1 MLLIHVYSNLIGAAA
16 ERNSK
21 PKFHY
26 SLPHRNR
33 RKGYEIHHIIPRSL
47 GGSDHPYNLVYL
59 TPREHY
65 TAHHILA
72 RIYGGKLAFAFW
84 IMTNSRKTTA
94 RQYQTAHSII
104 REAASKAMK
113 GVKKKPFSAEHCK
126 KLALVN
132 KGRKMSEETRLK
144 HIERMNNIPFRV
156 CPHCGTRGR
165 GGGMDLAHFDN
176 CHILR
181 GTYREKDTVICPHC
195 NKTGQYRSL
204 RITHFDNCK
213 HKP

>member
-1 MLLIHVYSNLIGAAA
+1 M
-16 ERNSK
+16 
-21 PKFHY
+21 
-26 SLPHRNR
+26 
-33 RKGYEIHHIIPRSL
+33 
-47 GGSDHPYNLVYL
+47 

-213 HKP
+213 HKPS